1 MINFSITRILNSTSL
16 DNHNL
21 PTTPSACIE
30 ICEHLVVEVRKAV
43 IKSNKMNT
51 QGKYKVIRY
60 RDNGQLEGES
70 NWKDGKK
77 VGLDK
82 WWYENGQLES
92 EVNYKDGELD
102 GLFKTWYEDG
112 ELKHESNWKDGKKD
126 GLSKSW
132 YEDGQL
138 ESRRYYTDGGFVI

>member
-77 VGLDK
+77 
-82 WWYENGQLES
+82 
-92 EVNYKDGELD
+92 
-102 GLFKTWYEDG
+102 
-112 ELKHESNWKDGKKD
+112 D
-126 GLSKSW
+126 GLSKGWHS
-132 YEDGQL
+132 DGQL
-138 ESRRYYTDGGFVI
+138 RFEAKWKDGQRID